1 MATAAAAR
9 ALVAA
14 APCVGASRDSRF
26 FLGAK
31 VASFAPL
38 VSQRAAGS
46 SLVVR
51 AGSGLPSPTKVR
63 NVSISQNRVSF
74 IQLHVKFLHCI
85 AFSSR

>member
-26 FLGAK
+26 LGAK

-38 VSQRAAGS
+38 VSHRAAGT

-63 NVSISQNRVSF
+63 NVSISQNCVS
-74 IQLHVKFLHCI
+74 CI
-85 AFSSR
+85 